1 MLAKF
6 PPKIRLSK
14 DEYYL
19 QIARQIAA
27 RSACYRNRMGTI
39 IVKEDQ
45 IIAAGYVGAPRKTKD
60 CFERKNCLRTLL
72 GVPHGQRYE
81 ICRSVHSEQNA
92 IINAAR
98 GANSTLGG
106 KMYIWGEDAASGKLI
121 DAFPCFICKRMI
133 INAGIEKVVVKTK
146 KGRKFFRVEDWAKE
160 WQRIDIIDD
169 KCQYGTGRRIVE
181 LERLCKKIKRSKGQ

>member
-1 MLAKF
+1 MSAKF
-6 PPKIRLSK
+6 PRKRRPTK

-19 QIARQIAA
+19 QVARQIAV
-27 RSACYRNRMGTI
+27 RSTCYRNRIGTI

-45 IIAAGYVGAPRKTKD
+45 TIATGYIGAPRKTKD
-60 CFERKNCLRTLL
+60 CFERRDCLRTLV
-72 GVPHGQRYE
+72 GMPHGQRYE

-98 GANSTLGG
+98 GTNSALGG

-133 INAGIEKVVVKTK
+133 INVGIEKVVVKTK
-146 KGRKFFRVEDWAKE
+146 RGQKVFKVNDWIRE
-160 WQRIDIIDD
+160 WQRRDIIDD
-169 KCQYGTGRRIVE
+169 RHQYGEGRKIVK
-181 LERLCKKIKRSKGQ
+181 LEHLCKKIKRSKDQ

>member
-1 MLAKF
+1 MLVKF
-6 PPKIRLSK
+6 PSKIRPSK

-27 RSACYRNRMGTI
+27 RSTCYRNRIGTI
-39 IVKEDQ
+39 IIKEDQ
-45 IIAAGYVGAPRKTKD
+45 IIATGYVGAPRKTKD

-72 GVPHGQRYE
+72 RVPHGQRYE

-98 GANSTLGG
+98 GGNSTLGG
-106 KMYIWGEDAASGKLI
+106 KMYIWGEDASSGKLI

-133 INAGIEKVVVKTK
+133 INAGIEEVVVKTK
-146 KGRKFFRVEDWAKE
+146 KGQKVFKVKNWTKE
-160 WQRIDIIDD
+160 WQKKDIIDD
-169 KCQYGTGRRIVE
+169 KYQYGVDRKIVQ
-181 LERLCKKIKRSKGQ
+181 LKHLRKK